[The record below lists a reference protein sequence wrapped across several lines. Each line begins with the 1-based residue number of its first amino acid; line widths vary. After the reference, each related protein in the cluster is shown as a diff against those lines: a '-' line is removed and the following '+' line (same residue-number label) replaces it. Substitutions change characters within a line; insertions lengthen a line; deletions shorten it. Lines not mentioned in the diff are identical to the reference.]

1 MKQVPEGWLDWNT
14 LSLDQMVEHL
24 RNKYE
29 YSSTGD
35 AMCIHRLIE
44 FYEKNKK
51 GDLQSFIGPE
61 VPGIM
66 IDFDLLCT
74 EETPNKYHKTE
85 LTIGINGQK
94 ALLTAQLFTMAR
106 MYKNWNDWR
115 VKLGV
120 WLIKRTE
127 L

>member
-51 GDLQSFIGPE
+51 GDLQSFIGPV
-61 VPGIM
+61 VPGI
-66 IDFDLLCT
+66 
-74 EETPNKYHKTE
+74 
-85 LTIGINGQK
+85 TIADARRYCENHGLGYVGIY
-94 ALLTAQLFTMAR
+94 R
-106 MYKNWNDWR
+106 
-115 VKLGV
+115 
-120 WLIKRTE
+120 LIQV
-127 L
+127 LASW